1 MTDRNSIH
9 IGYGETIDI
18 AELSPELIQ
27 DLADCTTAGDCSEA
41 VDYVMNTYPV
51 SGDPE
56 FVRDYVRSFGGWIDD
71 DSNPDDDLARA
82 IWIAASQL
90 FEFETYTFEC

>member
-9 IGYGETIDI
+9 IGYGETINI

-41 VDYVMNTYPV
+41 VDYVVTHYPV
-51 SGDPE
+51 SGDPD
-56 FVRDYVRSFGGWIDD
+56 FIRDYVRSFGLLVDD
-71 DSNPDDDLARA
+71 DSDHEDTLARA
-82 IWIAASQL
+82 IWIAANEL
-90 FEFETYTFEC
+90 FEFESYTFEC